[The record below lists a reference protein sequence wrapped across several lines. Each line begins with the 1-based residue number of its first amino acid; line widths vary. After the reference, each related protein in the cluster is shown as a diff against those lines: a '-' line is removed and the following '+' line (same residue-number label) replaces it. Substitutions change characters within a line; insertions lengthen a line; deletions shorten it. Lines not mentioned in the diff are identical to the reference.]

1 MLFQLFIVPTS
12 SPHADPCSSLKSS
25 PELQDDKRFRNN
37 YSTFSTFSREFQDF
51 ILMILHPDPAHRIP
65 SGSVEKTPPVVK
77 LFHKFPRLF
86 GRCSDEQTKIAII
99 ENMTPSPTQAVL
111 LQVIALS
118 SAPSPLKL
126 LTACS
131 SASACAQFAA
141 LSATIFGAER
151 SDRDQKKWRE
161 LQRIT

>member
-1 MLFQLFIVPTS
+1 MLFQLFILSAS
-12 SPHADPCSSLKSS
+12 SPLADPFSSLKCPS
-25 PELQDDKRFRNN
+25 ELQDERRFRNN

-51 ILMILHPDPAHRIP
+51 ILMILHPNPAHRIP
-65 SGSVEKTPPVVK
+65 IGSVEKTPPVVK

-86 GRCSDEQTKIAII
+86 GSCSDEQTKIAII

-118 SAPSPLKL
+118 SSQSPLTL

-131 SASACAQFAA
+131 SASACAQFVA
-141 LSATIFGAER
+141 LSATILGTGR
-151 SDRDQKKWRE
+151 SDRDRKKWRK
-161 LQRIT
+161 LQRIV